1 MGYNKYALIPN
12 LGVIYYI
19 FVILAGLTLIAYM
32 IDRLVIKSTAA
43 GEGRLPLTKFGA
55 NFLLRFF
62 MAVYLEV
69 CISTMIQF
77 QGMQWT
83 GGLQFFIS
91 CASAVVFA
99 VLSLG
104 VIAWVLSLMWQA
116 PSEAEAVEAV
126 KGETDAVE
134 IDMNETEQRIRGYK
148 TLYLGLNIRH
158 ERRSLYHPLMFFV
171 RRLIFAALIV
181 FLNPY
186 PNI

>member
-1 MGYNKYALIPN
+1 
-12 LGVIYYI
+12 
-19 FVILAGLTLIAYM
+19 
-32 IDRLVIKSTAA
+32 
-43 GEGRLPLTKFGA
+43 
-55 NFLLRFF
+55 
-62 MAVYLEV
+62 
-69 CISTMIQF
+69 
-77 QGMQWT
+77 MQWT

-116 PSEAEAVEAV
+116 PSEAEAVEAI